1 MTAPGLQI
9 TTKWDTTHG
18 ARNGNEFRR
27 IMQVSQSFY
36 TIYKIYI
43 RLRYVIH
50 ILQEVPLVSSGC
62 ELFPS
67 IVTPQDESA
76 HKKLSRGAVNYL

>member
-1 MTAPGLQI
+1 
-9 TTKWDTTHG
+9 
-18 ARNGNEFRR
+18 
-27 IMQVSQSFY
+27 MQVSQSFY

-43 RLRYVIH
+43 RLRYVIQ

-67 IVTPQDESA
+67 IVTYKEA
-76 HKKLSRGAVNYL
+76 LSSGFN